1 MMPKNTIKI
10 MNFLLKNVEGLG
22 YNINQLSKLNG
33 ISVGSAFKILKT
45 LEKDNIILRKKISN
59 ASHYKLNLNNPETIK
74 LCEILLLTEKRN
86 LKGYPKIYA
95 DEIIKFEDAKIVII
109 FGSILK
115 GKEFNDIDVLFITS
129 QIKKVSNF
137 CLDISKVRTKPV
149 VPLIM
154 RRDDLIKAIKQKKEA
169 ILNILK
175 EGIVIKGESEFM
187 EVIKNVNS

>member
-1 MMPKNTIKI
+1 